1 MTIEPENIQIGCND
15 FTDGVKLYFQ
25 DLKKCR
31 PISRELERELLSKAK
46 KGDINARNK
55 IIESNLRFVFD
66 TAKKYKG
73 QGVDISDLIYEG
85 NQGLVWAITKYDMS
99 KDIKFITYAVWWIQQ
114 KMHRL
119 IDKKRKEETIFIY
132 AEDIPNNGSNSRL
145 DYADDTELDE
155 EEENTISVLDA
166 VDLNDDETEEE
177 QNNSK
182 LLNKLMSVLDNREK
196 YVIQECFGID
206 GHKKKEIKDIS
217 KELNLSC
224 ERTRQIKVKAM
235 DLMRAQSFDLDEE
248 EVQMWM

>member
-15 FTDGVKLYFQ
+15 FADSVKLYFQ
-25 DLKKCR
+25 DLKKYH
-31 PISRELERELLSKAK
+31 PISRESERELLSKAK
-46 KGDINARNK
+46 NGDINARNK

-66 TAKKYKG
+66 TAKKFKG

-85 NQGLVWAITKYDMS
+85 NQGLIWAINKFDMS

-119 IDKKRKEETIFIY
+119 IDKKHKEDKIFIY
-132 AEDIPNNGSNSRL
+132 AEDMPNNSSNSKL
-145 DYADDTELDE
+145 DYSDDVEFNE
-155 EEENTISVLDA
+155 EEENTISIFDAADLDEE
-166 VDLNDDETEEE
+166 ETEDEH
-177 QNNSK
+177 NNSK

-206 GHKKKEIKDIS
+206 GHEKKEIKDIS

-224 ERTRQIKVKAM
+224 ERTRQIKVKAI
-235 DLMRAQSFDLDEE
+235 DLMRAQTFELDED
-248 EVQMWM
+248 EVQMWI